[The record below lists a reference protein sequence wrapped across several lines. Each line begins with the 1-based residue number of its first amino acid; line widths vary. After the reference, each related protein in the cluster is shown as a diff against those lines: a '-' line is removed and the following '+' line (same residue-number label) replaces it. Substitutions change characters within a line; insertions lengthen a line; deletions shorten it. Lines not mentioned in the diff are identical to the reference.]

1 MSRTKQIQDHE
12 ITNKMKV
19 MYKGKLYNIF
29 LKEVIKSNWISLLE
43 DRILFTIK

>member
-29 LKEVIKSNWISLLE
+29 LKLILIEKIKIIWFNLL
-43 DRILFTIK
+43 KP